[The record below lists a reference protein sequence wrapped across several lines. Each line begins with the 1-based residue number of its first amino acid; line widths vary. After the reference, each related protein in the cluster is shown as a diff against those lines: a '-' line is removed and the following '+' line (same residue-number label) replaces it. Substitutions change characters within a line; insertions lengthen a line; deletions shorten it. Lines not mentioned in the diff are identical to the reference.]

1 MAIIYNHAT
10 MGDTQKKPQYH
21 NVDFYGI
28 AENFIV
34 GHRSSEHY
42 RQNTIKN
49 CILTHYLSDV
59 WEESIGGRM
68 SELFEQPYTLSG
80 VGVCGKESANKL

>member
-21 NVDFYGI
+21 NEIFMVLRKTLLSVI
-28 AENFIV
+28 AHLSIFDKT
-34 GHRSSEHY
+34 S
-42 RQNTIKN
+42 QN
-49 CILTHYLSDV
+49 CSLTHYLSDV
-59 WEESIGGRM
+59 WEESKVFRM

-80 VGVCGKESANKL
+80 VGVCGKEPADKL